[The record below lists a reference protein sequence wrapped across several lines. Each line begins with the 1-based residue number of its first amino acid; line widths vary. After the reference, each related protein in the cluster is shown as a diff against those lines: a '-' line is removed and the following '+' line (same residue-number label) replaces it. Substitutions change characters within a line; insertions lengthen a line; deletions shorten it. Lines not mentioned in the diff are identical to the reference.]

1 MGEHLTRSLT
11 LAAGQEAQQITQ
23 EGQELI
29 REVWGVVAD
38 YYLDARG
45 SGFELDSWTA
55 LRDRYLS
62 QPLPTH
68 DAAYRC
74 AHCPHA
80 ETTVSCSVRY
90 LLASRLNL
98 SALLRTGM
106 LQADKVVVLGHKAFA
121 SCISTKATP
130 SDARTYNSMHLR
142 LKHSAAILTECT

>member
-1 MGEHLTRSLT
+1 MRALQLQMSL
-11 LAAGQEAQQITQ
+11 ASVQEAQQITQ

-45 SGFELDSWTA
+45 AGFDLDSWTA

-74 AHCPHA
+74 RRGPHA
-80 ETTVSCSVRY
+80 QATVYCSHMLPARKQAAY
-90 LLASRLNL
+90 ECASEDW
-98 SALLRTGM
+98 
-106 LQADKVVVLGHKAFA
+106 QAPGD
-121 SCISTKATP
+121 
-130 SDARTYNSMHLR
+130 N
-142 LKHSAAILTECT
+142 ILPL